1 MNALPMDVAC
11 NCAEPHLQDPW
22 RDPPT
27 CHHCG
32 GVIDLSKFVTAECK
46 EYIKHL
52 DAQWSGK
59 SGVELFILADA
70 YVWPAT
76 ANSVVKGTC
85 ECGAAKCGDH
95 QHSAWCPLA

>member
-1 MNALPMDVAC
+1 MNPLPMDVTC

-32 GVIDLSKFVTAECK
+32 GVIDLSKFVTADCK
-46 EYIKHL
+46 EYIKQL
-52 DAQWSGK
+52 NAQWSGK
-59 SGVELFILADA
+59 SGVELFIDA
-70 YVWPAT
+70 PGLNAIFTGVKDPA
-76 ANSVVKGTC
+76 C

>member
-1 MNALPMDVAC
+1 
-11 NCAEPHLQDPW
+11 
-22 RDPPT
+22 
-27 CHHCG
+27 
-32 GVIDLSKFVTAECK
+32 VIDLSKFVTAECK
-46 EYIKHL
+46 EYIKHLDAQWSGKSGVELFILADAYVEYIKHL